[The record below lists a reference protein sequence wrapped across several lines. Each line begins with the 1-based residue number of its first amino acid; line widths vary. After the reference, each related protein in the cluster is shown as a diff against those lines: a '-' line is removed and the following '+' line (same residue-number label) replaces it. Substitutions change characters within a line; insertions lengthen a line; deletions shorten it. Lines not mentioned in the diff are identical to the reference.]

1 MTWPSCVVIFCWELH
16 GGKVTSRHSGRQQTF
31 SLGAI
36 HQHRYLERANW
47 WATAGFGNGDVNGFR
62 LGRHT
67 WRWNYGWRVLS
78 NFCIYIIYIYIL
90 YDIYIYIL
98 IIDDMM
104 ILIML
109 VLEYYDLSFF
119 TAIHIKSFNSVN
131 QSIFLGLVLCCILV
145 GVLCCR
151 ISTNLRELVGMIR
164 NLSSLKSQC
173 LNTSWTNGTWKD
185 SCPKN
190 VDRKIAGHIDIR

>member
-1 MTWPSCVVIFCWELH
+1 M
-16 GGKVTSRHSGRQQTF
+16 
-31 SLGAI
+31 
-36 HQHRYLERANW
+36 
-47 WATAGFGNGDVNGFR
+47 
-62 LGRHT
+62 
-67 WRWNYGWRVLS
+67 
-78 NFCIYIIYIYIL
+78 IYIYR
-90 YDIYIYIL
+90 YIL

-104 ILIML
+104 MLIMF

-119 TAIHIKSFNSVN
+119 TAIQIKSFNSVN

-164 NLSSLKSQC
+164 NLSSLKRQC

-190 VDRKIAGHIDIR
+190 VDRKIDIVTSILRDFSGKGENENSGQASYCRYVVHAVAPIWVGFQEESVKISEKKYGWHRG